1 MGPAYSDLVYFIEV
15 SNTLNISRAAE
26 RLGITQP
33 SLSLAIKRT
42 EDSIGTKLLIRS
54 KSGVKLTKAGERFV
68 THSRSLLLE
77 WAKIKHNTLL
87 SEQELTGSYNIGCH
101 TSVAL
106 YTLPHT
112 LPQIYKKHSNID
124 INFSHNLSR
133 LVTEKVISFKLDFG
147 IVVNP
152 TKHPDLIISKI
163 CKDKVQFWAHKN
175 WDKNKKQTL
184 IYDPELTQ
192 SQSILKKL
200 SKKSIN
206 IKQHIKTSNLEL
218 IRSLTEKNMGIGIL
232 PGRVVADSSKKLL
245 KPLDI
250 YPFFND
256 EICLIYRMDCMKTSA
271 EKDFL
276 TTIKTELKKY
286 FDNKA

>member
-1 MGPAYSDLVYFIEV
+1 MGPNYSDLVYFLEV

-42 EDSIGTKLLIRS
+42 EDSIGSQLLIRS
-54 KSGVKLTKAGERFV
+54 KSGVKQ
-68 THSRSLLLE
+68 
-77 WAKIKHNTLL
+77 IKHNTLL
-87 SEQELTGSYNIGCH
+87 SEQELTGSYSIGSH

-112 LPQIYKKHSNID
+112 LPQIYKKHTNID
-124 INFSHNLSR
+124 INLTHDLSR
-133 LVTEKVISFKLDFG
+133 KITEQVISYKLDIG

-152 TKHPDLIISKI
+152 TAHPDLIISKV
-163 CKDKVQFWAHKN
+163 CTDKVQFWAHKK
-175 WDKNKKQTL
+175 WDSSKEQTL
-184 IYDPELTQ
+184 IYDPELIQ

-200 SKKSIN
+200 KKKSIH

-218 IRSLTEKNMGIGIL
+218 IRSLTEKGMGVGIL
-232 PGRVVADSSKKLL
+232 PGRVAMDSPKKLL
-245 KPLDI
+245 KPIDI

-256 EICLIYRMDCMKTSA
+256 EICLIYRMDCLKTQA
-271 EKDFL
+271 EKEFVK
-276 TTIKTELKKY
+276 TIKHELKTY
-286 FDNKA
+286 FN